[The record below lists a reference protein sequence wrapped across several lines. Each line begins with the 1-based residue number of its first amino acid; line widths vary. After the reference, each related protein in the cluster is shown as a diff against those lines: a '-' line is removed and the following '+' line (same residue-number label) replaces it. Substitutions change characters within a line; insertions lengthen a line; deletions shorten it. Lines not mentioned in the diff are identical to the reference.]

1 LVRPTS
7 EDRLASGELGRFEAI
22 ALPHLDAAYNLAR
35 HLTGNPADAEDV
47 VQEAYLRALKYF
59 DGFRGESV
67 REGRSWV
74 LAIVRNTAHTWRR
87 RQRPEA
93 SVTEFDE
100 RIHSESVAHAH
111 PETALLAAA
120 TRESLTRELGDLPA
134 EFREVIILRELQGLS
149 YKEIADVTG
158 VPVGTVMS
166 RLSRARQRLQRA
178 LCGEEGER
186 V

>member
-1 LVRPTS
+1 LP
-7 EDRLASGELGRFEAI
+7 SGELGRFEAI
-22 ALPHLDAAYNLAR
+22 ALPHLDAAYTLAR

-47 VQEAYLRALKYF
+47 VQDAFLRALKYF
-59 DGFRGESV
+59 DGFRGEGA
-67 REGRSWV
+67 RDGRAWI

-93 SVTEFDE
+93 VAAEFDE

-111 PETALLAAA
+111 PESALLAAA
-120 TRESLTRELGDLPA
+120 TRESLSRELDQLPP

-178 LCGEEGER
+178 LSGEGGER
-186 V
+186 L